1 MSVVCLFKS
10 HTDLAS
16 FEEIVLYHQVV
27 STCSIHGSKYP
38 QGRGCFGV
46 EFKVVQRLISFHNS
60 ITYLAPLANV
70 RQ

>member
-27 STCSIHGSKYP
+27 STCSLHGSKYP
-38 QGRGCFGV
+38 QGRGGV
-46 EFKVVQRLISFHNS
+46 GVVSKLHKDSYHFTILSLIW
-60 ITYLAPLANV
+60 PP
-70 RQ
+70 